1 MNQVEVKL
9 FAMLPQQKKTPT
21 IMMKKMG
28 SNNRPVKRMGQNQ
41 KTTMKRMGII

>member
-21 IMMKKMG
+21 IMTKKMG
-28 SNNRPVKRMGQNQ
+28 SNNRPIKRMGQNQ
-41 KTTMKRMGII
+41 KSMMKKMGVY